1 MKFSKKEVLH
11 LADLTKLKLSEEEIK
26 TYQKQLKDVLN
37 YVDKIN
43 ELDLDTIKE
52 SLSGVEDLDV
62 APPRLDIVEDSSPET
77 VNHACNVKD
86 NYIISPKVFNNED

>member
-26 TYQKQLKDVLN
+26 TYQKQLGDVLN

-43 ELDLDTIKE
+43 ELDLDKIKE
-52 SLSGVEDLDV
+52 SLTGVEGLDV
-62 APPRLDIVEDSSPET
+62 SLPRLDIVEESSPET
-77 VNHACNVKD
+77 ISHACNVKD
-86 NYIISPKVFNNED
+86 NYIISPKVFNDED